1 MRKIIALTITA
12 LLIASVMALGVFAA
26 DYTAPFATSAPT
38 IDGNIDDIWS
48 TAAEIVPAEFHDDD
62 TMCTGYV
69 KILWTQDALYVLEVI
84 KDSTMPDA
92 ANGTGSA
99 NSVDLWFSE
108 KNTQTDT
115 YDTDDGD
122 YHICINSNGVTCTYT
137 GNLAVYDVIEYK
149 TNPTSDGYVTEI
161 KIPFITIA
169 PAAQGHVIGF
179 NVSLNDDF
187 DNDDA
192 RDSYA
197 TWMPQEG
204 QDGYYWSST
213 YLNTVVFGDIPTET
227 ETPVAVEEAAAPV
240 EEAPAAEAAPEA
252 AAVPEAPVAAA
263 QTGDVSALIV
273 LAIVAAG
280 AGIVISKKN
289 K

>member
-1 MRKIIALTITA
+1 MKKFIALTITA
-12 LLIASVMALGVFAA
+12 LLISSILALGVFAA
-26 DYTAPFATSAPT
+26 DYTAPFATTPPT

-48 TAAEIVPAEFHDDD
+48 IAEEIIPAEVHDDED
-62 TMCTGYV
+62 MCTGYV
-69 KILWTQDALYVLEVI
+69 KILWTQDALYVLEVV

-92 ANGTGSA
+92 ANGTSSA
-99 NSVDLWFSE
+99 NSMDLWFSE
-108 KNTQTDT
+108 KNTQTDS
-115 YDTDDGD
+115 YDSDDGD

-187 DNDDA
+187 DNDDG
-192 RDSYA
+192 RDSYS

-204 QDGYYWSST
+204 QEGYYWSST
-213 YLNTVVFGDIPTET
+213 YLNTVVFGDIPTEA
-227 ETPVAVEEAAAPV
+227 EEPVAVEE
-240 EEAPAAEAAPEA
+240 PAAEAPAEA
-252 AAVPEAPVAAA
+252 APAPVAEAAPAAPAPAA
-263 QTGDVSALIV
+263 QTGDISALLV
-273 LAIVAAG
+273 LVSVTAAAG
-280 AGIVISKKN
+280 IAMAKKER
-289 K
+289 

>member
-1 MRKIIALTITA
+1 MRKFIALSIIAL
-12 LLIASVMALGVFAA
+12 LISSVILWSVCGGLYRA
-26 DYTAPFATSAPT
+26 FATTAPT

-48 TAAEIVPAEFHDDD
+48 TAEEIIPAEVHGDD
-62 TMCTGYV
+62 TMCTGYI
-69 KILWTQDALYVLEVI
+69 KLLWTQDALYVLEVI
-84 KDSTMPDA
+84 KDSTMPEA
-92 ANGTGSA
+92 ANGTSSA

-108 KNTQTDT
+108 KNTQTDS

-122 YHICINSNGVTCTYT
+122 YHICVNSNGVTCTYT

-179 NVSLNDDF
+179 NISLNDDF
-187 DNDDA
+187 DNDDS
-192 RDSYA
+192 RDSYS

-227 ETPVAVEEAAAPV
+227 EEPVVEEAAAPA
-240 EEAPAAEAAPEA
+240 EEAPAAEAVPEA
-252 AAVPEAPVAAA
+252 AAAPETPVAAA

-273 LAIVAAG
+273 LAVAAAG
-280 AGIVISKKN
+280 AGVVISKKN
-289 K
+289 R

>member
-1 MRKIIALTITA
+1 MKKFITLTITA
-12 LLIASVMALGVFAA
+12 LLISSILALGVFAA
-26 DYTAPFATSAPT
+26 DYTAPFATTPPT

-48 TAAEIVPAEFHDDD
+48 IAEEIIPAEVHDDED
-62 TMCTGYV
+62 MCTGYV
-69 KILWTQDALYVLEVI
+69 KILWTQDALYVLEVV

-92 ANGTGSA
+92 ANGTSSA
-99 NSVDLWFSE
+99 NSMDLWFSE
-108 KNTQTDT
+108 KNTQTDS
-115 YDTDDGD
+115 YDSDDGD

-187 DNDDA
+187 DNDDG
-192 RDSYA
+192 RDSYS

-204 QDGYYWSST
+204 QEGYYWSST
-213 YLNTVVFGDIPTET
+213 YLNTVVFGDIPTEA
-227 ETPVAVEEAAAPV
+227 EEPVAVEE
-240 EEAPAAEAAPEA
+240 PAAEAPAEA
-252 AAVPEAPVAAA
+252 APAPVAEAAPAAPAPAA
-263 QTGDVSALIV
+263 QTGDISALLV
-273 LAIVAAG
+273 LVSVTAAAG
-280 AGIVISKKN
+280 IAMAKKER
-289 K
+289 

>member
-1 MRKIIALTITA
+1 MKKFIALTITA
-12 LLIASVMALGVFAA
+12 LLISSILALGVFAA
-26 DYTAPFATSAPT
+26 DYTAPFATTPPT

-48 TAAEIVPAEFHDDD
+48 IAEEIIPAEVHDDED
-62 TMCTGYV
+62 MCTGYV
-69 KILWTQDALYVLEVI
+69 KILWTQDALYVLEVV

-92 ANGTGSA
+92 ANGTSSA
-99 NSVDLWFSE
+99 NSMDLWFSE
-108 KNTQTDT
+108 KNTQTDS
-115 YDTDDGD
+115 YDSDDGD

-187 DNDDA
+187 DNDDG
-192 RDSYA
+192 RDSYS

-204 QDGYYWSST
+204 QEGYYWSST
-213 YLNTVVFGDIPTET
+213 YLNTVVFGDIPTEA
-227 ETPVAVEEAAAPV
+227 EEPVAVEE
-240 EEAPAAEAAPEA
+240 PAAEAPAEA
-252 AAVPEAPVAAA
+252 APAPVAEAAPAAPAPAA
-263 QTGDVSALIV
+263 QTGDISALLV
-273 LAIVAAG
+273 LVSVTAAAG
-280 AGIVISKKN
+280 IAIAKKER
-289 K
+289 

>member
-1 MRKIIALTITA
+1 
-12 LLIASVMALGVFAA
+12 MALGVFAA
-26 DYTAPFATSAPT
+26 DYTAPFATTAPT

-48 TAAEIVPAEFHDDD
+48 TAEEIIPAEVHGDD
-62 TMCTGYV
+62 TMCTGYI
-69 KILWTQDALYVLEVI
+69 KLLWTQDALYVLEVI
-84 KDSTMPDA
+84 KDSTMPEA
-92 ANGTGSA
+92 ANGTSSA

-108 KNTQTDT
+108 KNTQTDS

-122 YHICINSNGVTCTYT
+122 YHICVNSNGVTCTYT

-179 NVSLNDDF
+179 NISLNDDF
-187 DNDDA
+187 DNDDS
-192 RDSYA
+192 RDSYS

-227 ETPVAVEEAAAPV
+227 EEPVVEEAAAPA
-240 EEAPAAEAAPEA
+240 EEAPAAEAVPEA
-252 AAVPEAPVAAA
+252 AAAPETPVAAA

-273 LAIVAAG
+273 LAVAAAG
-280 AGIVISKKN
+280 AGVVISKKN
-289 K
+289 R